1 MQTITTRDQGS
12 LAAATLIK
20 LRGTSN
26 SADVEAPLGTI
37 SAQGG
42 HHAAVYAFLVKY
54 FGTDQDPR
62 LEDPMHTCTTKARF
76 ALVTV
81 AGEQY
86 AIGDIRLRMLKPREL
101 FNAQGFP
108 QSYDIE
114 HGAGG
119 EPITQEAQI
128 RMCGNS
134 VAPVMAQALV
144 AANYAEQAV
153 IEHRRAA

>member
-1 MQTITTRDQGS
+1 
-12 LAAATLIK
+12 
-20 LRGTSN
+20 
-26 SADVEAPLGTI
+26 V
-37 SAQGG
+37 SAQGT

-76 ALVTV
+76 ALVTID
-81 AGEQY
+81 GEQY

-108 QSYDIE
+108 ASYEIDR
-114 HGAGG
+114 GADGA
-119 EPITQEAQI
+119 PITQEAQI

-134 VAPVMAQALV
+134 VCPPLAQALV